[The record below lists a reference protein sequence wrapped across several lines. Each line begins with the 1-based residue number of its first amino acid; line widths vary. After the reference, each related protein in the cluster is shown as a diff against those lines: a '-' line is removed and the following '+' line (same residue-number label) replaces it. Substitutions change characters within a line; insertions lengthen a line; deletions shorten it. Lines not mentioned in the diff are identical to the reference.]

1 MTEKKETKTK
11 KIATKPTTVVGLKNR
26 QPLSVKGRVGVY
38 IETVGRRKTSVARV
52 RLFAKSGGGITINDK
67 KLNEY
72 FPTAEL
78 RGIVESPLK
87 TAKMEKYEITV
98 RLSGGG
104 IHSQAEALRHG
115 ISRALI
121 ELNAELRKEL
131 KPPGFLMRDPR
142 MKERRKFGLKKAR
155 KAPQWS
161 KR

>member
-1 MTEKKETKTK
+1 MTAKKETKTK
-11 KIATKPTTVVGLKNR
+11 TKKISQKAET
-26 QPLSVKGRVGVY
+26 VY
-38 IETVGRRKTSVARV
+38 IEAIGRRKTSVARV
-52 RLFAKSGGGITINDK
+52 RYFAKADLSAKGADGGITINGK
-67 KLNEY
+67 KLSEY
-72 FPTAEL
+72 FPTDEL
-78 RGIVESPLK
+78 RSIAESPIK
-87 TAKMEKYEITV
+87 TAKLGKYEITA

-121 ELNAELRKEL
+121 EFNKELRGEL
-131 KPPGFLMRDPR
+131 KPLGFLMRDPR

>member
-1 MTEKKETKTK
+1 MAVKKETKTK
-11 KIATKPTTVVGLKNR
+11 KDKKAVEAD
-26 QPLSVKGRVGVY
+26 VY
-38 IETVGRRKTSVARV
+38 IEATGRRKTSVARV
-52 RLFAKSGGGITINDK
+52 RYFAKAEGGIVINGK
-67 KLNEY
+67 KLDEY
-72 FPTAEL
+72 FPTDEL
-78 RGIVESPLK
+78 RAIVESPMK
-87 TAKMEKYEITV
+87 KAKIEKYEITV

-121 ELNAELRKEL
+121 GSSPELRGEL
-131 KPPGFLMRDPR
+131 KPLGFLTRDPR